1 MTDTQ
6 TGHKDTQDRHL
17 FYCRSQTP
25 EEREQQLQAMIDS
38 YLSRGWVITKR
49 DPLTLYRGRAG
60 YQLQNGVL
68 VSL

>member
-1 MTDTQ
+1 MTTND
-6 TGHKDTQDRHL
+6 L
-17 FYCRSQTP
+17 FYCRYRP
-25 EEREQQLQAMIDS
+25 EPKDASKAQSDLHGMIDS